1 MAPSDPFDF
10 SDFGAPSARQPQQP
24 GAPAA
29 SRSAGRETNRP
40 FDTGFDPFADQAFD
54 QARPVAGDAFGVSD
68 PGLGGGA
75 LVVARPPVALFA
87 LALGLAVAGVVI
99 GVLWGPSLPAAFA
112 GWLLA
117 GPVAIGVLAEF
128 TRVDTQRRANAVYS
142 APRWVT
148 ILYWAVLGVCLL
160 GIAVGAWHIAIWAG
174 GL

>member
-1 MAPSDPFDF
+1 MAPADPFDF
-10 SDFGAPSARQPQQP
+10 SDFGASSAPPSQPRSTPAPRQ
-24 GAPAA
+24 
-29 SRSAGRETNRP
+29 SAGRETNRP

-54 QARPVAGDAFGVSD
+54 QARPVAGDAFGGSD
-68 PGLGGGA
+68 PGLGEAA

-99 GVLWGPSLPAAFA
+99 GMLWGTSLPAAFS

-142 APRWVT
+142 APRWVAT
-148 ILYWAVLGVCLL
+148 LYWAVLGVCLL

-174 GL
+174 RL